1 MLFLSDK
8 LYAIQMKSS
17 NNNQRSKIFSI
28 FRVEDSSKLCSFDM
42 TDFEMIYN
50 NSAVRCRNRGAAGI
64 LDKKANKVYQVNLE
78 SLLHLGA
85 TDVRVFQNDF

>member
-1 MLFLSDK
+1 
-8 LYAIQMKSS
+8 
-17 NNNQRSKIFSI
+17 
-28 FRVEDSSKLCSFDM
+28 M